1 MTPDDMERIVQL
13 PQADWTDQ
21 DLLTKD
27 EAHERLVKEIAQ
39 TRARLDEIKA
49 DGAAAEISLLERRL
63 NAMESVDIEYH
74 NYLGGK

>member
-1 MTPDDMERIVQL
+1 MTHDGIEPIVQL

-27 EAHERLVKEIAQ
+27 EAHERLVHEIAR

-49 DGAAAEISLLERRL
+49 DGAAAEVSLLERRL
-63 NAMESVDIEYH
+63 NAMESVDTEY
-74 NYLGGK
+74 NDYLGGK